1 MTLSETATDRNG
13 LHQIEMLGKEAH
25 GMSQTI
31 QAVAKAIACPP
42 QTDGK
47 SLLLKRTPKYLTE
60 YREDNLGPN

>member
-31 QAVAKAIACPP
+31 KLLPR
-42 QTDGK
+42 
-47 SLLLKRTPKYLTE
+47 LLLALHKLTVSP
-60 YREDNLGPN
+60 YC